1 MPNAE
6 FPNIIGHWI
15 FDIRHLIFRFGIG
28 HSMSLEYCVLSVEQV
43 QFELMLNY
51 LIAEIKGKQY
61 KVIPGKQFAV
71 DFLGEG
77 QTLLECESVLLKS
90 EDDKL
95 ELGSP
100 FVKGKVVFDV
110 VSVTKGKKIR
120 VAKYHAKANTR
131 KVTGSTKM
139 YSILMLKA

>member
-1 MPNAE
+1 ME
-6 FPNIIGHWI
+6 K
-15 FDIRHLIFRFGIG
+15 
-28 HSMSLEYCVLSVEQV
+28 V
-43 QFELMLNY
+43 QSELMLNY

-61 KVIPGKQFAV
+61 KVTPGKQFAV

-77 QTLLECESVLLKS
+77 QTSLECESVLLKS
-90 EDDKL
+90 EGDKI
-95 ELGSP
+95 ELGTP
-100 FVKGKVVFDV
+100 FLKGKVVFDV

-139 YSILMLKA
+139 YSVLMLKA

>member
-1 MPNAE
+1 ME
-6 FPNIIGHWI
+6 
-15 FDIRHLIFRFGIG
+15 R
-28 HSMSLEYCVLSVEQV
+28 V

-61 KVIPGKQFAV
+61 KVLPGKQFAV
-71 DFLGEG
+71 DFLGEEVKS
-77 QTLLECESVLLKS
+77 LECESVLLKS

-95 ELGSP
+95 ELGAP
-100 FVKGKVVFDV
+100 FVSGKVVFDV

-131 KVTGSTKM
+131 KVTGSTKK
-139 YSILMLKA
+139 YTVLMLKA